1 MYCKIQEKRP
11 GPKLGSLTSAMG
23 DAALDTMSD
32 HHPGS
37 AGPALRMIQII
48 LPLDRLRSI
57 YISSLP
63 SRQILLEYAKPAGPG
78 RPGTVPWH

>member
-1 MYCKIQEKRP
+1 MYRKIQEKRP
-11 GPKLGSLTSAMG
+11 GPKLGSLTSTMG
-23 DAALDTMSD
+23 EPALDTMSD
-32 HHPGS
+32 HDPNNS
-37 AGPALRMIQII
+37 PS
-48 LPLDRLRSI
+48 RSLTVDI